1 MIKSKIPI
9 YILFINYL
17 LFGENSFQSILKI
30 NNDIRNQTIIYIDAQ
45 THIDYGLAYPIT
57 YEFNIPTTSNN
68 LHTYR
73 KFKSNQEW
81 YRVTEKTTNDF
92 YNGIEAVR
100 FDYNSNTA
108 FISIAFSH
116 ISDSIYI
123 KITDSENNHI
133 TASFSKISKYYDNRE
148 AVVTVTAD
156 DWAGWNNQNFIE
168 TCQNFR
174 NYNLW
179 VSCAVITDIHEQYVW
194 NDIQEQLDLGYI
206 EVVSHS
212 RTHPYIPYEFLES
225 EVLGSKHDL
234 IENLDLPSLSRYG
247 IREYIYAWVAPYGE
261 YDQDIDTLVSF
272 GKYLISRMFYWG
284 ENHFSDWDDTLNK
297 FYPVGAS
304 IEVGSSSYWGST
316 DIIELNN
323 TFDSIYSS
331 NGIYHLM
338 THPNILEWDQDFT
351 WNHLDHISN
360 RQDIWYVGFGHL
372 YLYRFLS
379 NFVQN
384 DNLNITENQFPS
396 AFNVKLHQNY
406 PNPFNPTTRLRY
418 DLPKDTEVTITIYDI
433 MGCEVRTLVNNQQSA
448 GYKSVMWDATNDLGQ
463 PVSGGMY
470 FYSISA
476 EEFVQVKKM
485 LLLK

>member
-1 MIKSKIPI
+1 MVKSKIPI
-9 YILFINYL
+9 YFLLINYL
-17 LFGENSFQSILKI
+17 LFGENSFSPFLTI
-30 NNDIRNQTIIYIDAQ
+30 NNNIRNGTIIDIDAQ
-45 THIDYGLAYPIT
+45 THIDYGLAYPLT
-57 YEFNIPTTSNN
+57 YEFDIPDASNN
-68 LHTYR
+68 LYAYR
-73 KFKSNQEW
+73 KFKSDQEW
-81 YRVTEKTTNDF
+81 DRVTEQTSNDF
-92 YNGIEAVR
+92 FNGIEAVR
-100 FDYNSNTA
+100 FDYNENTA
-108 FISIAFSH
+108 FVSIAFSH

-133 TASFSKISKYYDNRE
+133 TASFSKISKYYDDRE

-156 DWAGWNNQNFIE
+156 DWADWNNQNFIE

-179 VSCAVITDIHEQYVW
+179 LSCAVITDISQYVW
-194 NDIQEQLDLGYI
+194 DDIQEQLDLGYI
-206 EVVSHS
+206 EAVSHS

-225 EVLGSKHDL
+225 EVLGSRQDL

-247 IREYIYAWVAPYGE
+247 IREYIYAWIAPYGE

-284 ENHFSDWDDTLNK
+284 ENDFSDWDSTLNK

-323 TFDSIYSS
+323 TFDSVYLS

-351 WNHLDHISN
+351 WNHLEHISN
-360 RQDIWYVGFGHL
+360 RLDIWYVGFGHL
-372 YLYRFLS
+372 YLYHFLS
-379 NFVQN
+379 NFVQGA
-384 DNLNITENQFPS
+384 NLDITENQLPS
-396 AFNVKLHQNY
+396 TLNVKLHQNH

-418 DLPKDTEVTITIYDI
+418 NLYKNTDVKITIYDI
-433 MGCEVRTLVNNQQSA
+433 MGREVRTLIDNRQSA
-448 GYKSVMWDATNDLGQ
+448 GNKSVMWDATNDLGQ
-463 PVSGGMY
+463 RVSAGMY
-470 FYSISA
+470 LYRISA
-476 EEFVQVKKM
+476 EEFVKVKKM
-485 LLLK
+485 LLIK